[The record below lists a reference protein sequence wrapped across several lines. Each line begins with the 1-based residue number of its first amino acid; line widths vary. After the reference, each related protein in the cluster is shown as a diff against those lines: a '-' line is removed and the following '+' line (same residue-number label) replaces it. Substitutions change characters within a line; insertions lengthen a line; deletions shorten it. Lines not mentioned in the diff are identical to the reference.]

1 MGRGG
6 LPCRA
11 WSQIAEPFADIPAL
25 PLPGCSVFSGRIGF
39 DHMTVFIIALWLVGA
54 AIVCAT
60 VLSLV
65 PSSRW
70 WVRMWEFPRLH
81 ILLLSLV
88 MIFAGTALPE
98 NQRGAFISLMVL
110 TALYQGRK
118 VFPFTPLARVDVAV
132 SGGDDRNTLKM
143 LASNVLMENDNHA
156 ALIELISQS
165 DPDVLLLMET
175 NEVWETALSET
186 LSRFPTV
193 VRHVTDNHYGMIFA
207 TRLETRAAEMK
218 FLSDDNTP
226 TLLADLQAPG
236 GGWFHFIGL
245 HPRPPVPGNTT
256 QERDKQIRRAATLT
270 RHSDLPVAIMG
281 DFNDVAWSWSAMRFK
296 HHGQYLDPRI
306 GRGILPSFD
315 ANHPILRFPI
325 DQFYL
330 TEGIDLVSFRRGPPI
345 GSDHFPMFAVIAVG
359 QNAGRR
365 NVQADPA

>member
-1 MGRGG
+1 
-6 LPCRA
+6 
-11 WSQIAEPFADIPAL
+11 
-25 PLPGCSVFSGRIGF
+25 
-39 DHMTVFIIALWLVGA
+39 MTFLITALWLVGV
-54 AIVCAT
+54 AIVCVT

-81 ILLLSLV
+81 ILLASV
-88 MIFAGTALPE
+88 AMIFAGMALPE
-98 NQRGAFISLMVL
+98 NQRFAFMSLMVL

-118 VFPFTPLARVDVAV
+118 VFPFTPLAQADVAV
-132 SGGDDRNTLKM
+132 CNADGRDTLTM

-156 ALIELISQS
+156 ALTDLISHS

-175 NEVWETALSET
+175 NEVWNTALSAT
-186 LSRFPTV
+186 LSRYPTV
-193 VRHVTDNHYGMIFA
+193 VRHVRDNHYGMIFA
-207 TRLETRAAEMK
+207 TRLKTGAAETI

-256 QERDKQIRRAATLT
+256 QERDEQIKRAATLT

-306 GRGILPSFD
+306 GQGILPSFD
-315 ANHPILRFPI
+315 ANHRILRFPI

-330 TEGIDLVSFRRGPPI
+330 TEGIDLVSFRRGPRI
-345 GSDHFPMFAVIAVG
+345 GSDHFPMLAVIAVS

-365 NVQADPA
+365 KSG